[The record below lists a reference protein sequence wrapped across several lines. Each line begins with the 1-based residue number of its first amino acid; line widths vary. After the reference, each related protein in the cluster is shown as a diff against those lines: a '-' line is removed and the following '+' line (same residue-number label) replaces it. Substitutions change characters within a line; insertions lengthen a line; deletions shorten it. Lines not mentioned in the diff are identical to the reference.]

1 MSTNEKNKLIFI
13 KNESLIDSE
22 KIININYNLIIM
34 KRNLENFKLKLINL
48 KNNLDKN
55 KNNFDKFA
63 FSGEN
68 FFNYIVSE
76 LQTFKSFK
84 NNPNSLI
91 DEKNVFFIWLK
102 EKIDIFYEN
111 LKKIKEIKTI
121 LENKQILN
129 LQIQKDLKIY
139 NGLPKDLSQIRE
151 MIKNKKIELEYL

>member
-1 MSTNEKNKLIFI
+1 MNNQILKENLIKNLESDINKYKQFLQYFSLNTENYSRALQIDLEEFSQKRKESEEFLSTNEKNKLIFI

-63 FSGEN
+63 FSGEKN
-68 FFNYIVSE
+68 LIYIVSE
-76 LQTFKSFK
+76 LQTFKGFK

-91 DEKNVFFIWLK
+91 DEKNVFFI
-102 EKIDIFYEN
+102 
-111 LKKIKEIKTI
+111 
-121 LENKQILN
+121 
-129 LQIQKDLKIY
+129 
-139 NGLPKDLSQIRE
+139 
-151 MIKNKKIELEYL
+151 

>member
-1 MSTNEKNKLIFI
+1 
-13 KNESLIDSE
+13 
-22 KIININYNLIIM
+22 M

-63 FSGEN
+63 FSGEKN
-68 FFNYIVSE
+68 LIYIVSE
-76 LQTFKSFK
+76 LQTFKGFK

-111 LKKIKEIKTI
+111 LKKIKEIRTI